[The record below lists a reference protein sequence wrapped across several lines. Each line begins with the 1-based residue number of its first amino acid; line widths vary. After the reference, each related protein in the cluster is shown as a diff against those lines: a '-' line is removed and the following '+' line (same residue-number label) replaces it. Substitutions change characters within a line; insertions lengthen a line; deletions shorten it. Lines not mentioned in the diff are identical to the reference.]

1 MAQLCTLCWT
11 LNCNGRFRLIMY
23 HRQDFRQTLLHM
35 LYARTR
41 GTLLFCTSCPNLL
54 LLHAE
59 ASHVRSYQLGGSMQQ
74 NRRRGGSPVPPW
86 SSFRKERRPS
96 TFLIYMNLGGRMGSD
111 MWLGTQDFAC
121 GCHAV
126 CRKLTS
132 ILNIILTSRL
142 KHCHHHKTHLVEKW
156 DSIPNTSQVANV
168 ARRSWLEKM

>member
-1 MAQLCTLCWT
+1 MKRKRKCFSRFQTCKSLPIQNSNAGNQPQRGIMAQSCTLCWT

-23 HRQDFRQTLLHM
+23 HRQDFRQALLHM
-35 LYARTR
+35 LYAKTR

-74 NRRRGGSPVPPW
+74 NRRRGSSPVPPW

-111 MWLGTQDFAC
+111 
-121 GCHAV
+121 
-126 CRKLTS
+126 K
-132 ILNIILTSRL
+132 
-142 KHCHHHKTHLVEKW
+142 
-156 DSIPNTSQVANV
+156 
-168 ARRSWLEKM
+168 